1 MEVSQPQTA
10 APQLMG
16 VSQPQTAA
24 PQLMWVPQ
32 SVAPPRVLHL
42 RIDATGRLQSLQTL
56 DALPTTPS
64 QQHLLRTCPQLFT
77 PTQDTAQPVTTLGRV
92 CDRDSEG
99 RWFYLQQGVP
109 HFYEFPAEEGELGE
123 EPDCAIDYSAYVS
136 QSGGGVIDSS
146 ELERELEASQNAL
159 FEATMQNERSLCG
172 LLAAMVAGEAES
184 EATQQLAAESDRL
197 VKELKEYEMVKRPER
212 VKEEEEEDNDAICEV
227 CGDGDSNFGNVIIF
241 CDGCD
246 AAVHQ
251 CCYDLATLPKGDWFC
266 NVCEDILVKKLG
278 VRDVMHVTP
287 KESAEDSDVVAGVA
301 SGVALG
307 MASAVEVES
316 EPSVS
321 SVLDHLHELRE
332 KVFCCVCGYSKGA
345 MMRTNEEGKYAHV
358 ACALWHP
365 CCSVTNALPCCKE
378 AMMVPANEEEKKEVA
393 ARATPVTLSRNAS
406 EAKSP
411 SSEDTVLIPLL
422 SQSTQPTQSIQLPQP
437 EQPNQPSQSPQS
449 QPPQQPQQPLLVAYH
464 SPYDGLRANTELPR
478 YCVDIS
484 HLGEQRRSLV
494 CQLCRRKGGVVPC
507 CCSGCGRGVHA
518 SCALKYELEMFWN
531 NKIGHSGVPVEEV
544 LVEKDFFI
552 HCFNHSGGFQGRG
565 VPHKRCDDYRSPIS
579 EKETRRKRQND
590 EFVLADAE
598 QPVSRQRRQ
607 RRSAENMEAQQ
618 QGLERMR
625 QKREKR
631 RERERKRNDASR
643 GRRRSDE
650 NALVFTTKP
659 HSKKERRQRL
669 VLEWLKASPCAAF
682 LLDDANNLLL
692 KIQRQID
699 AHLLPRHADWR
710 GYTLDNG
717 TLQSFYRR
725 CKKRGFF
732 QVHDLVI
739 EIREM
744 YLGLLSYCYPS
755 PDPEKQAVARLVCN
769 DANELTRLMIQLE
782 NPVFFAHYLKTTEV
796 YCVCMTT
803 DGTSEF
809 MVGCDA
815 CGRWFH
821 PFCIGFAETKYFG
834 FLTTYDRKFV
844 DVREDTGCFFCPMC
858 YAGEN
863 AAKMRLYSE
872 AEVVAMGAKVI
883 PGYQESESVEEVSSA
898 RKESVVDVSAVQ
910 KSVVDVPAV
919 QRESVV
925 TAVQRESVV
934 TEEGKAA
941 MQSFEGQTARE
952 ANQMIVET
960 TAATNATDNQQTPI
974 QDNAEKEPL
983 EREDKRPRLE

>member
-1 MEVSQPQTA
+1 M
-10 APQLMG
+10 
-16 VSQPQTAA
+16 
-24 PQLMWVPQ
+24 
-32 SVAPPRVLHL
+32 
-42 RIDATGRLQSLQTL
+42 
-56 DALPTTPS
+56 
-64 QQHLLRTCPQLFT
+64 
-77 PTQDTAQPVTTLGRV
+77 
-92 CDRDSEG
+92 
-99 RWFYLQQGVP
+99 
-109 HFYEFPAEEGELGE
+109 
-123 EPDCAIDYSAYVS
+123 
-136 QSGGGVIDSS
+136 
-146 ELERELEASQNAL
+146 
-159 FEATMQNERSLCG
+159 
-172 LLAAMVAGEAES
+172 
-184 EATQQLAAESDRL
+184 
-197 VKELKEYEMVKRPER
+197 
-212 VKEEEEEDNDAICEV
+212 
-227 CGDGDSNFGNVIIF
+227 
-241 CDGCD
+241 
-246 AAVHQ
+246 
-251 CCYDLATLPKGDWFC
+251 
-266 NVCEDILVKKLG
+266 
-278 VRDVMHVTP
+278 
-287 KESAEDSDVVAGVA
+287 
-301 SGVALG
+301 
-307 MASAVEVES
+307 
-316 EPSVS
+316 
-321 SVLDHLHELRE
+321 
-332 KVFCCVCGYSKGA
+332 
-345 MMRTNEEGKYAHV
+345 
-358 ACALWHP
+358 
-365 CCSVTNALPCCKE
+365 
-378 AMMVPANEEEKKEVA
+378 
-393 ARATPVTLSRNAS
+393 
-406 EAKSP
+406 
-411 SSEDTVLIPLL
+411 
-422 SQSTQPTQSIQLPQP
+422 
-437 EQPNQPSQSPQS
+437 
-449 QPPQQPQQPLLVAYH
+449 
-464 SPYDGLRANTELPR
+464 
-478 YCVDIS
+478 
-484 HLGEQRRSLV
+484 
-494 CQLCRRKGGVVPC
+494 PC

-565 VPHKRCDDYRSPIS
+565 VPHKRCDDYRSPLS

-590 EFVLADAE
+590 EFVLTDAE
-598 QPVSRQRRQ
+598 QPTTRQRRQ
-607 RRSAENMEAQQ
+607 RRSAENMEASQQ

-625 QKREKR
+625 KKREKR

-755 PDPEKQAVARLVCN
+755 PDPEKQAVAKLVCN

-834 FLTTYDRKFV
+834 FLTTYDRRFV

-883 PGYQESESVEEVSSA
+883 PGYQESESVEEVSSVQ
-898 RKESVVDVSAVQ
+898 KESVVEAPAAQKAVVEAPAVQ
-910 KSVVDVPAV
+910 KAVVEVPSV
-919 QRESVV
+919 QK
-925 TAVQRESVV
+925 ESVV
-934 TEEGKAA
+934 TEEGNPA

-960 TAATNATDNQQTPI
+960 TPQTLPLNTTDNQQPPI
-974 QDNAEKEPL
+974 QDITEKEQQ
-983 EREDKRPRLE
+983 EREDKRPRLECHVCERNTPLKLHTVLGRLVDHLLHRHQLLHERRAAQNLDVLGVVVAHHLHELLVHLQRVVRHRLLDRLEHLLHVLHIALLVLLQPLHLVARQLQLRPLLVLVLLHELVQERYVSYPSLLTHSCASPSSAPGRMSRTSGTARPSRSSSPRRSSSTRPTRSTHS

>member
-1 MEVSQPQTA
+1 M
-10 APQLMG
+10 
-16 VSQPQTAA
+16 
-24 PQLMWVPQ
+24 
-32 SVAPPRVLHL
+32 
-42 RIDATGRLQSLQTL
+42 
-56 DALPTTPS
+56 
-64 QQHLLRTCPQLFT
+64 
-77 PTQDTAQPVTTLGRV
+77 
-92 CDRDSEG
+92 
-99 RWFYLQQGVP
+99 
-109 HFYEFPAEEGELGE
+109 
-123 EPDCAIDYSAYVS
+123 
-136 QSGGGVIDSS
+136 
-146 ELERELEASQNAL
+146 
-159 FEATMQNERSLCG
+159 
-172 LLAAMVAGEAES
+172 
-184 EATQQLAAESDRL
+184 
-197 VKELKEYEMVKRPER
+197 
-212 VKEEEEEDNDAICEV
+212 
-227 CGDGDSNFGNVIIF
+227 
-241 CDGCD
+241 
-246 AAVHQ
+246 
-251 CCYDLATLPKGDWFC
+251 
-266 NVCEDILVKKLG
+266 
-278 VRDVMHVTP
+278 
-287 KESAEDSDVVAGVA
+287 
-301 SGVALG
+301 
-307 MASAVEVES
+307 
-316 EPSVS
+316 
-321 SVLDHLHELRE
+321 
-332 KVFCCVCGYSKGA
+332 
-345 MMRTNEEGKYAHV
+345 
-358 ACALWHP
+358 
-365 CCSVTNALPCCKE
+365 
-378 AMMVPANEEEKKEVA
+378 
-393 ARATPVTLSRNAS
+393 
-406 EAKSP
+406 
-411 SSEDTVLIPLL
+411 
-422 SQSTQPTQSIQLPQP
+422 
-437 EQPNQPSQSPQS
+437 
-449 QPPQQPQQPLLVAYH
+449 AYH

-898 RKESVVDVSAVQ
+898 RKESVVDMPADQ
-910 KSVVDVPAV
+910 KSVVDVPAD
-919 QRESVV
+919 QRQSVV

-934 TEEGKAA
+934 MEEGKPA
-941 MQSFEGQTARE
+941 MQSFEGQTPRE

-960 TAATNATDNQQTPI
+960 TAATNATDNQQPPI